1 MLMVGLIFFVDWLGD
16 FGGLVQ
22 YKLFI
27 THISNYVYCI
37 NSAIVSGEY
46 IKRIVHPNI
55 KILS

>member
-1 MLMVGLIFFVDWLGD
+1 MVGLIFFVDWLGD